1 MWKTF
6 EVSNGAKPQHWINR
20 TFMAPHV
27 EAAQT
32 LHNSNPAGFSF
43 YSRLQIN
50 AVQSLLYDIS
60 IIMNKQYMVRAE
72 QYIQPR
78 TLTFSILFHRH
89 SCPVDHFEYQ
99 CLPCR
104 RIFPCYSCYTNGIQI
119 FPTPI
124 PNANSQWVSNVL
136 QASFSNKRSK
146 NWRIF
151 KMSLDADKG
160 GEMEREFKLR
170 GRGLGKSCSCSR
182 RGIEGPKDP
191 ERKTDRS
198 YRWKELP
205 LAAKSDKLSFLSF
218 RKLWKNPQPRPL
230 LTSHELLNGFQIPEL
245 LYQQPQSD

>member
-1 MWKTF
+1 
-6 EVSNGAKPQHWINR
+6 
-20 TFMAPHV
+20 MAPHV

-99 CLPCR
+99 CLPWR
-104 RIFPCYSCYTNGIQI
+104 RVFPCYSCYTNGIQI

-124 PNANSQWVSNVL
+124 PNTNSQRASDVL
-136 QASFSNKRSK
+136 QASFSNKKIKEMK
-146 NWRIF
+146 N
-151 KMSLDADKG
+151 L
-160 GEMEREFKLR
+160 
-170 GRGLGKSCSCSR
+170 
-182 RGIEGPKDP
+182 
-191 ERKTDRS
+191 
-198 YRWKELP
+198 
-205 LAAKSDKLSFLSF
+205 
-218 RKLWKNPQPRPL
+218 
-230 LTSHELLNGFQIPEL
+230 
-245 LYQQPQSD
+245 

>member
-1 MWKTF
+1 
-6 EVSNGAKPQHWINR
+6 
-20 TFMAPHV
+20 MAPHV

-50 AVQSLLYDIS
+50 AVQSLLSGIS

-124 PNANSQWVSNVL
+124 PNTNSQRASNVL
-136 QASFSNKRSK
+136 QASFSNKKIKEMK
-146 NWRIF
+146 N
-151 KMSLDADKG
+151 L
-160 GEMEREFKLR
+160 
-170 GRGLGKSCSCSR
+170 
-182 RGIEGPKDP
+182 
-191 ERKTDRS
+191 
-198 YRWKELP
+198 
-205 LAAKSDKLSFLSF
+205 
-218 RKLWKNPQPRPL
+218 
-230 LTSHELLNGFQIPEL
+230 
-245 LYQQPQSD
+245 